1 MFQQWERWCKYLTR
15 WTSYILS
22 IFMILSNR
30 HWEPKIEVN
39 CIRWFLKCIIAE
51 QYFSLL
57 LAIFLG
63 EMQITCLTYFIVIL
77 YSTTLDLTS
86 SCLQGLVDTIKY
98 IAIKYIAMCG
108 QIYGGSS
115 LNWLHL
121 QEEQIF
127 IKYIV
132 IWFQL
137 LWKYGNNCHRKSD
150 IPQNI
155 WPNVI
160 TKQIK
165 L

>member
-1 MFQQWERWCKYLTR
+1 MGTKDWSKLYKA
-15 WTSYILS
+15 ILRIYHCRAMLQPTACNFS
-22 IFMILSNR
+22 WGNANNLS
-30 HWEPKIEVN
+30 H
-39 CIRWFLKCIIAE
+39 
-51 QYFSLL
+51 
-57 LAIFLG
+57 
-63 EMQITCLTYFIVIL
+63 IL
-77 YSTTLDLTS
+77 YCDLVQHHVGLDIQLPSGTG
-86 SCLQGLVDTIKY
+86 GLVLQREEATHK
-98 IAIKYIAMCG
+98 IKYIAMCG
-108 QIYGGSS
+108 QICGGSS